1 MTQLPTA
8 IAPTTPP
15 GRPQIGPTER
25 PSQPRFSGKVA
36 LVTGSSRGLGRALAE
51 ALAAEGATVVTN
63 SIHTPVDGR
72 LVARGISAAGGR
84 AVYVR
89 ADVADE
95 AQIQELAGLIES
107 SFGRLDILI

>member
-1 MTQLPTA
+1 
-8 IAPTTPP
+8 
-15 GRPQIGPTER
+15 
-25 PSQPRFSGKVA
+25 PRFSGKVA

-72 LVARGISAAGGR
+72 LVAQGISAAGGR

-107 SFGRLDILI
+107 SFGRLDILIHNAAGGCDRAAL